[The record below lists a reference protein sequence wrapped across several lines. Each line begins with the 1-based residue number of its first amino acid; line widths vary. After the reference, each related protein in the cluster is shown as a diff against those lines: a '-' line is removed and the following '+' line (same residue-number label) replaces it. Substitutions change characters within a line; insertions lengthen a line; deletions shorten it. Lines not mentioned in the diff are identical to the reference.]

1 MSVTA
6 SLIILALILA
16 LIFAFADRFA
26 GGGFGWPKLG
36 FRGRPLWYAAPVAG
50 LLTTLV
56 AGWQVGL
63 IAALSFMIWRGPGWK
78 LGDRG
83 GLAPQTVT
91 DTAFLALRHALA
103 GVLLPMALMA
113 GLDAYAALK
122 GLLGFIVGATL
133 LGAAYGASVRRGR
146 DIGASTEIIRGAA
159 FGGLV
164 WTLL

>member
-6 SLIILALILA
+6 SLIILALIFA
-16 LIFAFADRFA
+16 LADRFA
-26 GGGFGWPKLG
+26 GGGFGWTKLG
-36 FRGRPLWYAAPVAG
+36 LRGRPLWYAGPVAG

-63 IAALSFMIWRGPGWK
+63 IAALSFMIWRGPGWRIGGK
-78 LGDRG
+78 G

-91 DTAFLALRHALA
+91 DSAFLALRHALA

-113 GLDAYAALK
+113 GLDAYAALT

-133 LGAAYGASVRRGR
+133 LGRAYGESVRRGQ
-146 DIGASTEIIRGAA
+146 DVGGSIEVVRGIL
-159 FGGLV
+159 FGGMI
-164 WTLL
+164 WTLA